1 MVTQDWKH
9 ELNPNTVGRPQGEG
23 RLRDFLATDRSLEE
37 RQRLLKRSLDREYKE
52 EMCWNRAREE
62 RSERFGRER
71 SWPQSSAFC
80 PAEAAL
86 YEVQKM

>member
-1 MVTQDWKH
+1 M
-9 ELNPNTVGRPQGEG
+9 
-23 RLRDFLATDRSLEE
+23 ATDRSLEE

-62 RSERFGRER
+62 RSERFGRKR
-71 SWPQSSAFC
+71 SWPQSSTFC

-86 YEVQKM
+86 DEVWKT